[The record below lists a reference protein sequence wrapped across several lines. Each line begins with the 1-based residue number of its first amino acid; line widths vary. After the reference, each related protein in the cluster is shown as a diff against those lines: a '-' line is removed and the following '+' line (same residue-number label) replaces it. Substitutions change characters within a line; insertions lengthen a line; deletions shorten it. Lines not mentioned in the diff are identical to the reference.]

1 MACIEC
7 SGSYATSKALALV
20 MDKLLLWS
28 SLHQVGVQQHNIMT
42 LALGLAYMAG
52 ALLAFYLERM
62 LSRKALLTSSW
73 VGQGLALMCVSLA
86 SRDGVGGGT
95 LVAGCIIAALAFGVG
110 AGPPSTLNKQELN
123 PSHIKG
129 VCSNATS
136 KRSCFLTCTASS
148 CEKRWVIEPPKT
160 HGWVCAGTTAVAAT
174 LAHWVHLLTSAL
186 LFPLLLELQ
195 NPSRTMGLA
204 AVAALLCG
212 LHSWNAVPSTR
223 VHRLRGKA

>member
-1 MACIEC
+1 MAGTQPLVCVHGRSTGCTTVAVSVPAVHGYASAGLLLHALSASGENLSMACIEC
-7 SGSYATSKALALV
+7 SGSCATSKVLALV
-20 MDKLLLWS
+20 MNKFLLWS
-28 SLHQVGVQQHNIMT
+28 SLRQVGVQRHNITT

-73 VGQGLALMCVSLA
+73 VGQGLALMCVSSA
-86 SRDGVGGGT
+86 SRDGIGGGT

-136 KRSCFLTCTASS
+136 ERS
-148 CEKRWVIEPPKT
+148 
-160 HGWVCAGTTAVAAT
+160 
-174 LAHWVHLLTSAL
+174 
-186 LFPLLLELQ
+186 
-195 NPSRTMGLA
+195 
-204 AVAALLCG
+204 
-212 LHSWNAVPSTR
+212 
-223 VHRLRGKA
+223 